1 MDRFTKYALLVMVM
15 AVALMLLST
24 YLGVYLF
31 GGTME
36 TKYVKVIEDEA
47 ERLGVKYSH
56 LIELR
61 GEGEYVAFSI
71 AGAVS
76 GFIIGYLIPSIFGT
90 RRGEAD
96 G

>member
-1 MDRFTKYALLVMVM
+1 MDRSTKYALLVMVM

-31 GGTME
+31 GGDME
-36 TKYVKVIEDEA
+36 TKYAKVIEDEA
-47 ERLGVKYSH
+47 ERLGVKYGH
-56 LIELR
+56 LIEL
-61 GEGEYVAFSI
+61 GEEGEYVAFSI